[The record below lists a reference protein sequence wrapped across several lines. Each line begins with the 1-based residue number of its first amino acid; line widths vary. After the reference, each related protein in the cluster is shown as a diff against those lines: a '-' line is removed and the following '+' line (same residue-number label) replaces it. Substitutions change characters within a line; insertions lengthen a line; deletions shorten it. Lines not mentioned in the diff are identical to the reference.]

1 MIRNTIAKTAF
12 IAAAVVASSALAMQ
26 PGEAE
31 AKVSINV
38 FVAPNVI
45 GPGPRRAAPPPP
57 RKRAAPVR
65 RRNVAPAGP
74 RRLSCGQVRSILRNN
89 YGYRN
94 IRVVECKGKSYWF
107 YAVKN
112 GKRWR
117 VKAASTTGQVI
128 RRHRA

>member
-1 MIRNTIAKTAF
+1 MIRNSIAKTAF
-12 IAAAVVASSALAMQ
+12 LAAAVVAGSVFAMQ
-26 PGEAE
+26 PGEAD
-31 AKVSINV
+31 AKVSINL
-38 FVAPNVI
+38 FVTPNVI
-45 GPGPRRAAPPPP
+45 GPAPRHTAPPPPP

-65 RRNVAPAGP
+65 RNVAPH
-74 RRLSCGQVRSILRNN
+74 RLSCAQVRSILRNN

-94 IRVVECKGKSYWF
+94 ISVVECKGKTYWF
-107 YAVKN
+107 YAFKN

>member
-1 MIRNTIAKTAF
+1 MIRNSIAKTAF
-12 IAAAVVASSALAMQ
+12 IAAAVVASSAFAMQ
-26 PGEAE
+26 PGDAE
-31 AKVSINV
+31 AKVSINL

-45 GPGPRRAAPPPP
+45 GPGPAPRRTAPPPQ
-57 RKRAAPVR
+57 
-65 RRNVAPAGP
+65 RRNVAPAR
-74 RRLSCGQVRSILRNN
+74 RRLSCAQVRRVLRNS
-89 YGYRN
+89 YGYHS

-112 GKRWR
+112 GKLWR

>member
-1 MIRNTIAKTAF
+1 MIRNSIAKTAF
-12 IAAAVVASSALAMQ
+12 IAAAVVASSAFAMQ
-26 PGEAE
+26 PGDAE

-45 GPGPRRAAPPPP
+45 GPATRNAPPP
-57 RKRAAPVR
+57 
-65 RRNVAPAGP
+65 RRNVAPVQ
-74 RRLSCGQVRSILRNN
+74 RRNVAPVSRRMSCSQVRRVLRNS

-94 IRVVECKGKSYWF
+94 IQAYDCNGKSYWF

-128 RRHRA
+128 RRQRA